1 MNPYPYRQASR
12 PIVGFMARTAL
23 IVLSA
28 VVPAIAFA
36 ARPAAPPPSEPAAFV
51 QAAAQTGLL
60 ELEAAR
66 VAMNASGN
74 PAVKSF
80 ADRMI
85 VDHEKANAELFAIAK
100 ARSIPV
106 PVELDA
112 EGARKLKAL
121 RDKSPKDFDAAYAA
135 QMLDDHAAAVALFEA
150 NISSPD
156 GELAAFV
163 GRTLP
168 VLEQHHH
175 LAENL
180 KINLKTD
187 AKKK

>member
-1 MNPYPYRQASR
+1 MYPYRQASR
-12 PIVGFMARTAL
+12 LIIGFMALMAL
-23 IVLSA
+23 IVLSLL
-28 VVPAIAFA
+28 VPVIAFA
-36 ARPAAPPPSEPAAFV
+36 AKAPSPPPSDPAAFV
-51 QAAAQTGLL
+51 QAASQAGLL

-66 VAMNASGN
+66 VAMNASSN
-74 PAVKSF
+74 PTVKSF

-85 VDHEKANAELFAIAK
+85 VDHGKANAELAAIAMAK
-100 ARSIPV
+100 SIPV
-106 PVELDA
+106 PAELDA

-121 RDKSPKDFDAAYAA
+121 RDKSPQDFDAAYAA
-135 QMLDDHAAAVALFEA
+135 QMLDDHAAAVALFQA
-150 NISSPD
+150 NISSSD

-175 LAENL
+175 LAGNL

-187 AKKK
+187 AKKH